1 MSEKK
6 QITVCICYDGDEK
19 KLNKTMVSFGD
30 SYAERV
36 KTVVLE
42 RRGQEGSC
50 GESVSADRGAAE
62 NSSYG
67 MAGKGPEDTSEA
79 AAKEKAGKW
88 DCGIV
93 WCCDAAM
100 AAAQVTTE
108 FVTVISAGETWHGNA
123 LEQAVQYLS
132 SVQDAADAVLCEHV
146 TRKTPAKDGASAGG
160 KVVSLTK
167 AKEILR
173 LPGSLHGILFCTDA
187 IREELPEL
195 IGEDGWDEVL
205 AVSGTW
211 AKADGCICKKSLLLC
226 RIYLSASR
234 RISSGMA
241 GRRLVH
247 AQATADRIASG
258 GGCFSFFAGTGAFG
272 DRNFFQRKRRKAE

>member
-6 QITVCICYDGDEK
+6 QITVCICYDGDEE
-19 KLNKTMVSFGD
+19 KLNKTMASFGD

-67 MAGKGPEDTSEA
+67 MAGKGSEDTSEA

-146 TRKTPAKDGASAGG
+146 TRKNAGKRRRICRWESGFSYKSEGDHASSGKPARNS
-160 KVVSLTK
+160 
-167 AKEILR
+167 
-173 LPGSLHGILFCTDA
+173 FCTDA

-195 IGEDGWDEVL
+195 IGEDGWDEFLLCQVL
-205 AVSGTW
+205 GRKQTVAF
-211 AKADGCICKKSLLLC
+211 AKNLYFYAESIFPHLDGFRQEWLDGGWYTRRLQRIESLL
-226 RIYLSASR
+226 A
-234 RISSGMA
+234 A
-241 GRRLVH
+241 GW
-247 AQATADRIASG
+247 
-258 GGCFSFFAGTGAFG
+258 FSFFAGTGAFG

>member
-6 QITVCICYDGDEK
+6 QITVCICYDGDEE
-19 KLNKTMVSFGD
+19 KLNKTMASFGD

-62 NSSYG
+62 NSGYG

-88 DCGIV
+88 DSGIV

-187 IREELPEL
+187 IREELP
-195 IGEDGWDEVL
+195 
-205 AVSGTW
+205 
-211 AKADGCICKKSLLLC
+211 
-226 RIYLSASR
+226 
-234 RISSGMA
+234 
-241 GRRLVH
+241 
-247 AQATADRIASG
+247 
-258 GGCFSFFAGTGAFG
+258 
-272 DRNFFQRKRRKAE
+272 

>member
-6 QITVCICYDGDEK
+6 QITVCICYDGDEE
-19 KLNKTMVSFGD
+19 KLNKTMASFED

-42 RRGQEGSC
+42 HRGQEGSC

-132 SVQDAADAVLCEHV
+132 SVQDTADAVLCEHV

-195 IGEDGWDEVL
+195 IGEDGWDEF
-205 AVSGTW
+205 
-211 AKADGCICKKSLLLC
+211 LLC
-226 RIYLSASR
+226 QVL
-234 RISSGMA
+234 
-241 GRRLVH
+241 GRKQTVAFAKNLYFYAESIFPHLDGFRQEWL
-247 AQATADRIASG
+247 D
-258 GGCFSFFAGTGAFG
+258 GGCPA
-272 DRNFFQRKRRKAE
+272 NAEKP